1 MNVAASNGLAPR
13 IATAADIPAI
23 TAIYAREVERRT
35 ATWELVAP
43 GALEMRTRFEAI
55 VGAGYPYL
63 VADANGR
70 VAGYAYA
77 SVYRTRPGYRFTVED
92 SVYVAE
98 DVQGKGIGGALLAAL
113 VDACTARGA
122 RQMVAVIGGADN
134 AASIRLHA
142 AQGFVEVGR
151 LPAIGRKLGRWL
163 DCVLMQRA
171 LGEGAATAPQE
182 ERR

>member
-1 MNVAASNGLAPR
+1 VNAAAFAGLALR
-13 IATAADIPAI
+13 AAAAFDIPAI
-23 TAIYAREVERRT
+23 AAIYAREVERRA
-35 ATWELVAP
+35 ATWEIVAP
-43 GALEMRTRFEAI
+43 DVLEMRARFESI

-63 VADANGR
+63 VAAANGR

-77 SVYRTRPGYRFTVED
+77 SAYRTRPGYRFTVED

-98 DVQGKGIGGALLAAL
+98 DMQGKGVGRALLAAL
-113 VDACTARGA
+113 IEACTVGGA

-163 DCVLMQRA
+163 DCLLMQRA
-171 LGEGAATAPQE
+171 LGEGATTAPQE
-182 ERR
+182 DER